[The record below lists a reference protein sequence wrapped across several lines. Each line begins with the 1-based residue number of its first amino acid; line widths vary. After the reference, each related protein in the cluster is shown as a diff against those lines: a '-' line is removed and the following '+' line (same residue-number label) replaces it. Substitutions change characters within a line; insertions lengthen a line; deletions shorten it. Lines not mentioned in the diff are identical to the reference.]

1 MKEKK
6 NQEIETPIWYER
18 RTKNRKRSILRMEF
32 QFKKENNEA
41 SYQVLQLIGKKLA
54 IFFKEET
61 KISLMNKRYKRGKSQ
76 PP

>member
-1 MKEKK
+1 
-6 NQEIETPIWYER
+6 
-18 RTKNRKRSILRMEF
+18 MEF